1 MSAVKQLTTESQEMD
16 VKKSGKRRKLSGNLK
31 KLITVLAVVM
41 SVYHLYTAAFGLLM
55 PIQQRSIHLAFVLTL
70 IFLLYP
76 ATAKSDHT
84 KPTLFDWLLVILSI
98 AATANISARFYDLA
112 ASGGRYIPSDIY
124 FGILL
129 AVLVIEAARRT
140 MGNILP
146 IMAVIF
152 VIYAFL
158 GRYVP
163 GPLMHSG
170 FSYKRIIQHLYLTTE
185 GIFGQILG
193 VSSTYIFMFIL
204 FGAFLTATGM
214 GEFFNDFAMSLAGN
228 KKGGPAKVSV
238 LSSAFMGTINGSTSA
253 NVVTTGSF
261 TIPLMKRMGYSA
273 TFAGAVEASASAGG
287 QIMPPVMGA
296 AAFIIADTLGMPYV
310 ELLAAAF
317 IPAVL
322 YFAGIW
328 TAVDLRASKLGLQG
342 LPKDQL
348 PSLLKVIKTQ
358 GHLVIPILAIIYML
372 VKGYNALYA
381 AFWGIVLSVIVSFFK
396 KETRLNLK
404 TLVEAL
410 EKGALSAVP
419 VAAACAIIGIVI
431 GITSLTGAALS
442 MGSAVLKLS
451 GGYLLTTL
459 LLTMVV
465 AIIMG
470 MGLPSTAAYVLTS
483 AVAAPALIK
492 IGVLPLAA
500 HLFVFY
506 FGILSTITPPVAVGA
521 YAAAGIAGTNPNET
535 GWTAV
540 KLAIAGFIVP
550 FCFVYSPGLLILP
563 GNPWWSVLYNATTA
577 MIGVISLGA
586 CVEGYLYQKIK
597 PYERALLFVGAF
609 SLIYSGLKTDILG
622 ICLVG
627 LIYVKQVAMVKR
639 LKKTE
644 KEEMTV

>member
-1 MSAVKQLTTESQEMD
+1 MAEVKQLSAESQELD
-16 VKKSGKRRKLSGNLK
+16 LKNAGKKRTLSGPMK
-31 KLITVLAVVM
+31 KMITVIAVVM
-41 SVYHLYTAAFGLLM
+41 SIYHLYTAAFGLLM
-55 PIQQRSIHLAFVLTL
+55 PIQQRSIHLTFVLSL
-70 IFLLYP
+70 VFLLYP
-76 ATAKSDHT
+76 ASSRSDKN
-84 KPTLFDWLLVILSI
+84 KPTIVDWLCVALSI
-98 AATANISARFYDLA
+98 AATANISYRFYELA
-112 ASGGRYIPSDIY
+112 SSGGRYIPSDIY

-129 AVLVIEAARRT
+129 ILLVMEAARRT
-140 MGNILP
+140 MGYILP
-146 IMAVIF
+146 VMSIIF
-152 VIYAFL
+152 IIYGYL
-158 GRYVP
+158 GQWVP

-170 FSYKRIIQHLYLTTE
+170 FSTNRIVQHLYLTTE

-214 GEFFNDFAMSLAGN
+214 GEFFNDFAMSIAGD

-253 NVVTTGSF
+253 NVVTTGAF

-273 TFAGAVEASASAGG
+273 TFAGAVEAAASSGG

-296 AAFIIADTLGMPYV
+296 AAFIIADTLGMPYS
-310 ELLAAAF
+310 ELLLAAF

-328 TAVDLRASKLGLQG
+328 VMVDLRASKLGLEG

-348 PSLLKVIKTQ
+348 PKLLNVLKVR
-358 GHLVIPILAIIYML
+358 GHLMIPILAIVYML
-372 VKGYNALYA
+372 MQGYNALYA
-381 AFWGIVLSVIVSFFK
+381 AFWGIVLSVVVSAFNA
-396 KETRLNLK
+396 ETRLKLK
-404 TLVEAL
+404 TLLKAL
-410 EKGALSAVP
+410 EKGALDAVP

-431 GITSLTGAALS
+431 GITSLTGAALT

-451 GGYLLTTL
+451 GGYMLTTL

-492 IGVLPLAA
+492 IGVLPVSA

-540 KLAIAGFIVP
+540 RLALAGFIVP
-550 FCFVYSPGLLILP
+550 FCFAYSPGMLILP
-563 GNPWWSVLYNATTA
+563 GNPWHMVLYNGTTA
-577 MIGVISLGA
+577 LLGVMALGA
-586 CVEGYLYQKIK
+586 AIEGYGFHSMKL
-597 PYERALLFVGAF
+597 YERAIAFVGAF
-609 SLIYSGLKTDILG
+609 LLIYSGMVTDIIG
-622 ICLVG
+622 VCLLATVF
-627 LIYVKQVAMVKR
+627 LRQYITR
-639 LKKTE
+639 KKIRSQE
-644 KEEMTV
+644 LSA